1 MPDKQWKAWRSFGT
15 PLVPASKVSSFPE
28 LPSLLPLNYDFE
40 KIKYFWTILGICSM
54 WAKQGKL

>member
-15 PLVPASKVSSFPE
+15 LLVLASKVSSFSE
-28 LPSLLPLNYDFE
+28 LLSLLPLNYDFE
-40 KIKYFWTILGICSM
+40 KIKYFWTILGIYPM